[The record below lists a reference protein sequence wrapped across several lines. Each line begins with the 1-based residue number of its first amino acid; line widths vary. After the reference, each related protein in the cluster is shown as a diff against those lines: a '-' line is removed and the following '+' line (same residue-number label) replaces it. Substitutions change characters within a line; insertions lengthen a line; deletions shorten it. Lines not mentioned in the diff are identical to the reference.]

1 MYWCFQINNPVY
13 HCYKHTIHFKEPGLS
28 FQLICDWGSSILHY
42 GPLKE
47 TNNLHAPTP
56 NGNVRVR
63 RKMTHVSNVVF
74 QTCHRV
80 QQDAKGAN
88 TTAPARVAVF
98 VTASLPSWAENA
110 EKHDHER
117 SNVQAV
123 RVFVDLWKSQI
134 FKVRL
139 RLDSVI
145 HILLKEPMVR
155 LKERNIGAKT
165 K

>member
-1 MYWCFQINNPVY
+1 
-13 HCYKHTIHFKEPGLS
+13 
-28 FQLICDWGSSILHY
+28 
-42 GPLKE
+42 
-47 TNNLHAPTP
+47 
-56 NGNVRVR
+56 
-63 RKMTHVSNVVF
+63 MTHVSNVVF

-88 TTAPARVAVF
+88 ATAPARVAFF

-145 HILLKEPMVR
+145 NILLKEPMVR
-155 LKERNIGAKT
+155 LRERNIGAKT